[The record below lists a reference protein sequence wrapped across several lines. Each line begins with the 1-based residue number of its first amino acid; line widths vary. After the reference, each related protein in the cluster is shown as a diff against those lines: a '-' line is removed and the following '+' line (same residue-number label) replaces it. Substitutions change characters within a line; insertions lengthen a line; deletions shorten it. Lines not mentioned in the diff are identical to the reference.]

1 MHQRVGENEM
11 NFLLQKLE
19 SHIGE
24 DALIEG
30 GNLLEAGAIAN
41 LFELE
46 KHLWLATVE
55 GYEVELKVSP
65 SKVLG
70 GTCEC
75 DRFAEDGMCEHLA
88 AVMMAL
94 RRKQQAKKQKQEKDR
109 KETQGSRK
117 LTTGIVLD
125 NVSLEELSEFV
136 RDYAKA
142 NRNFAIALKARFA
155 STVSEIDSKEKYL
168 QLLDSTIK
176 AVRKPDRSI
185 STRGSQRLIKVLEE
199 LHQQAGQAFLERDFI
214 ELAFICQ
221 SIIEKITPVL
231 KKAKGKQRELKQDVA
246 RAFDNLHRLLDKG
259 PAPTLLHSLWKY
271 CLEEYNKLVYRTNG
285 IDLSFFKL
293 MVQLA
298 EEPAQQETLLE
309 ALNDYM
315 EKYQEEGRSVAP
327 LLLIELSALERAGR
341 QEEARRLM
349 ESNLM
354 QPDVLL
360 YAIQQAIAKGQI
372 PRVKALAITGLR
384 FELPPEVKARLEEM
398 LLKLAED
405 DGEKQEIN
413 RYALRRFLDTQD
425 FAYFEKARRAA
436 GDDWPQQV
444 EDTLAYFQQ
453 LPYAPSRRNT
463 IARILAEEGLHERL
477 MNYAE
482 EVQSLDLLQE
492 FSPHL
497 ITGHR
502 ERLLELYRKL
512 LTDFLRNHLGRK
524 TSQRIR
530 EALQRL
536 HEIGAGNLAVLLVE
550 EFRSQYP
557 ERHSLMEELALF

>member
-1 MHQRVGENEM
+1 M

-19 SHIGE
+19 SHIDE

-30 GNLLEAGAIAN
+30 GNLLEAGAVDN

-46 KHLWLATVE
+46 KHLWLASVE
-55 GYEVELKVSP
+55 GYEVELKISP

-75 DRFAEDGMCEHLA
+75 ERFIEEGMCEHLA
-88 AVMMAL
+88 AVMMSL
-94 RRKQQAKKQKQEKDR
+94 RRKQQAQKQKKEKAK
-109 KETQGSRK
+109 KEPLGPRK

-155 STVSEIDSKEKYL
+155 STVSDIDSKEKYM

-185 STRGSQRLIKVLEE
+185 SVRGSQRLIKVLDE
-199 LHQQAGQAFLERDFI
+199 LHQQAGHAFLERHFL

-221 SIIEKITPVL
+221 SIIEKVTPIL
-231 KKAKGKQRELKQDVA
+231 KKAKGQQRELQQDII
-246 RAFDNLHRLLDKG
+246 RAFDNLHRMLEKG
-259 PAPTLLHSLWKY
+259 PAPTLLQSLWNY
-271 CLEEYNKLVYRTNG
+271 CLQEYNKLSYRTNG
-285 IDLSFFKL
+285 IDLHFFKL
-293 MVQLA
+293 MVHLA
-298 EEPAQQETLLE
+298 QDHGQQETLLE
-309 ALNDYM
+309 ALRLYID
-315 EKYQEEGRSVAP
+315 KYQEEGRPLAP
-327 LLLIELSALERAGR
+327 LLLIQLSALEKAGR
-341 QEEARRLM
+341 IDEARHLM
-349 ESNLM
+349 ESNIM

-360 YAIQQAIAKGQI
+360 YAIQQAIAKGQM

-384 FELPPEVKARLEEM
+384 FGLPQEVKARLEEM
-398 LLKLAED
+398 LLQLAEKD
-405 DGEKQEIN
+405 EEGEEIN
-413 RYALRRFLDTQD
+413 RYALRRFLDTQN
-425 FAYFEKARRAA
+425 FAYFTKARAAA
-436 GDDWPQQV
+436 GAEWPQQV
-444 EDTLAYFQQ
+444 EETLVYFQQ

-463 IARILAEEGLHERL
+463 IARILAEEGLHDRL
-477 MNYAE
+477 MDYAE
-482 EVQSLDLLQE
+482 QVQSLDLLQE
-492 FSPHL
+492 FAPYL
-497 ITGHR
+497 IKEYR

-536 HEIGAGNLAVLLVE
+536 HEIGAGDLAVLLVE
-550 EFRSQYP
+550 EFRNQYP

>member
-1 MHQRVGENEM
+1 M

-19 SHIGE
+19 SHIE
-24 DALIEG
+24 EEALIEG
-30 GNLLEAGAIAN
+30 EQLLEAGAADN

-55 GYEVELKVSP
+55 GCEVELKVSP
-65 SKVLG
+65 SKVLA

-75 DRFAEDGMCEHLA
+75 ERFAAEGMCEHLA

-94 RRKQQAKKQKQEKDR
+94 RRQQQARKQKQEKAK
-109 KETQGSRK
+109 KESLTPRK

-125 NVSLEELSEFV
+125 HVNLEELAEFV

-155 STVSEIDSKEKYL
+155 STVSEIGGKEKYM
-168 QLLDSTIK
+168 QLLDSSIK

-185 STRGSQRLIKVLEE
+185 SMRGSQRLIKVLAE
-199 LHQQAGQAFLERDFI
+199 LHLQAGQAIMERDFL
-214 ELAFICQ
+214 EASFICQ
-221 SIIEKITPVL
+221 SIIEKVTPVL
-231 KKAKGKQRELKQDVA
+231 KKTQGKKQELNRDIS
-246 RAFDNLHRLLDKG
+246 RAFDNLHRLLEKG
-259 PAPTLLHSLWKY
+259 PAPTLLRSLWEY
-271 CLEEYNKLVYRTNG
+271 CLQEYNKLVYRSSG
-285 IDLSFFKL
+285 IDLQFFKL

-298 EEPAQQETLLE
+298 HEPAQQKALLE
-309 ALNDYM
+309 KLQHYT
-315 EKYQEEGRSVAP
+315 EKYREEDRPIAP
-327 LLLIELSALERAGR
+327 LMLIELSALERAG
-341 QEEARRLM
+341 QPEEARRLM

-360 YAIQQAIAKGQI
+360 YAIQQAITKGQI

-398 LLKLAED
+398 MLQLAEQD
-405 DGEKQEIN
+405 DEPEEVN
-413 RYALRRFLDTQD
+413 RYALLRFLDTQN
-425 FAYFEKARRAA
+425 FAYLEKARRSA
-436 GDDWPQQV
+436 GSDWAQQV
-444 EDTLAYFQQ
+444 EDTLAHFQG

-477 MNYAE
+477 MDYAE
-482 EVQSLDLLQE
+482 QVQSLDLLQE
-492 FSPHL
+492 FAPYL
-497 ITGHR
+497 IDNHR

-536 HEIGAGNLAVLLVE
+536 HEIGAGDMAVLLVE

>member
-1 MHQRVGENEM
+1 M

-30 GNLLEAGAIAN
+30 ENLLETGAVDG

-46 KHLWLATVE
+46 KHLWLAAVE

-75 DRFAEDGMCEHLA
+75 EHFAAEGICEHLA

-94 RRKQQAKKQKQEKDR
+94 RRRQQAGERKPEKTR
-109 KETQGSRK
+109 KAPPSPQK

-125 NVSLEELSEFV
+125 NVSLEELAEFV

-155 STVSEIDSKEKYL
+155 STVSQIDSKEKYL
-168 QLLDSTIK
+168 QLLDSIIK

-185 STRGSQRLIKVLEE
+185 SVRGSQRLLDVLEE
-199 LHQQAGQAFLERDFI
+199 LQQQAGQAILEMAFLDA
-214 ELAFICQ
+214 AFICQ
-221 SIIEKITPVL
+221 SIIEKITPIL
-231 KKAKGKQRELKQDVA
+231 KKAKGKQRELQREVG
-246 RAFDNLHRLLDKG
+246 RAFDNLHRLVEKK
-259 PAPTLLHSLWKY
+259 PAPSLLQSLWDY
-271 CLEEYNKLVYRTNG
+271 CIQEYSKLAYRTNG
-285 IDLSFFKL
+285 IDLLFFKL

-298 EEPAQQETLLE
+298 QDDAQQENLLE
-309 ALNDYM
+309 ALQAYK
-315 EKYQEEGRSVAP
+315 EKYREEGRPAAP
-327 LLLIELSALERAGR
+327 LMLIELSALERAG
-341 QEEARRLM
+341 QAEEARRLM

-354 QPDVLL
+354 QHDVLL
-360 YAIQQAIAKGQI
+360 YAIQQAVVKGQI

-384 FELPPEVKARLEEM
+384 FDMPPEVKARLEEM
-398 LLKLAED
+398 LLQLAEKD
-405 DGEKQEIN
+405 EEQGDIN
-413 RYALRRFLDTQD
+413 QYALQRFVDTQD
-425 FAYFEKARRAA
+425 FRYYEKARQAA
-436 GDDWPQQV
+436 GPDWPEQV
-444 EDTLAYFQQ
+444 EATLGHFQQ

-463 IARILAEEGLHERL
+463 IARILAEEGLHDRL
-477 MNYAE
+477 MDYAE

-492 FSPHL
+492 FAPSL
-497 ITGHR
+497 IGGQR
-502 ERLLELYRKL
+502 ERLLQLYRSL

-536 HEIGAGNLAVLLVE
+536 HEIGAEDMALQLVE
-550 EFRSQYP
+550 EFRAQYP